1 LDFQMLFTISVQ
13 QMENGPALTIDFA
26 LAVSS

>member
-1 LDFQMLFTISVQ
+1 MPFTISVQ
-13 QMENGPALTIDFA
+13 QMENGPALTTDFA